1 MEVGSIINII
11 ILSFAT
17 GLAIPILSGKTGVQ
31 SVRLDGRR
39 NGLHPYFAY
48 YEEFKQRS
56 VYVMKP
62 GFHSNA
68 IACVA
73 CVA

>member
-1 MEVGSIINII
+1 MKQLCYGFSGNSFTHRPTANIKK
-11 ILSFAT
+11 
-17 GLAIPILSGKTGVQ
+17 KTEWGI
-31 SVRLDGRR
+31 SNDFR
-39 NGLHPYFAY
+39 F
-48 YEEFKQRS
+48 
-56 VYVMKP
+56 KP